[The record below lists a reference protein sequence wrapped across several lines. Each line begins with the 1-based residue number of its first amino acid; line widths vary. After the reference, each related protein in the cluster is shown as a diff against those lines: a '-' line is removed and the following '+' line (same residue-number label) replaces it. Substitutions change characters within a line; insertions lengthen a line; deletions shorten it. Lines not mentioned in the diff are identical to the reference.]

1 MSKRWKKKQRVLSD
15 SECVSEVQKCL
26 RARLCPGVL
35 PTKLLH
41 VDEERRQLLDLVRRT
56 AVHGESH
63 SVLIVGPR
71 GAGKTTLLKSVLAE
85 VQEEKAVREN
95 LMQVHLNGWMQT
107 DDRIALKEI
116 ALQLHLDNVI
126 RDKVFGSFS
135 ENLTFL
141 LEALKS
147 GERSKTRPVLFVL
160 EEFDLFAQHKNQ
172 TLLYNLFDI
181 SQSAQTPIAVVGL
194 TCRLDILELLEK
206 RVKSRFS
213 HRQIILF
220 PNTKFAHFLEC
231 TSRCLT
237 LPDTFPDPIFA
248 CGWNKNELCEHDA
261 AASSVFRLQFT
272 FSRDFNSLNALLML
286 ALCQL
291 NASESNVTA
300 SMLEV
305 AEKQLSADSQT
316 GMLNGVSML
325 ELCLIIATKHVDDI
339 YNGTPFNFQMVYS
352 DYQQFIQRKSF
363 SVLSFEKPV
372 VMKAFERLQ
381 QLNFIQPVEG
391 AAGRGQREFQLMR
404 FLLND
409 LQIQEALQNFPQCPT
424 DLRLWASS
432 SLN

>member
-95 LMQVHLNGWMQT
+95 LMQVHLN
-107 DDRIALKEI
+107 
-116 ALQLHLDNVI
+116 
-126 RDKVFGSFS
+126 
-135 ENLTFL
+135 
-141 LEALKS
+141 

-248 CGWNKNELCEHDA
+248 CGWNKNVQELCEHDA

>member
-126 RDKVFGSFS
+126 RDKVF
-135 ENLTFL
+135 
-141 LEALKS
+141 
-147 GERSKTRPVLFVL
+147 
-160 EEFDLFAQHKNQ
+160 
-172 TLLYNLFDI
+172 
-181 SQSAQTPIAVVGL
+181 
-194 TCRLDILELLEK
+194 DILELLEK

-248 CGWNKNELCEHDA
+248 CGWNKNVQELCEHDA